1 MKDIQFPRR
10 RIAGVT
16 VPLFSVRTENNW
28 GIGEIGDLPE
38 FASFVA
44 EAGLALV
51 QLLPLGE
58 MPEGASSPYGA
69 LSAFG
74 IDPIY
79 ITIENVPDINPSEL
93 RRILGGDEG
102 YRMLGAA
109 RGAAEVDYTAVRT
122 LKLRALRS
130 AFERFISRDFRK
142 HGLRAD
148 AFTAFVRDH
157 ADWVRDYAL
166 FRALRDVQ
174 GAKPWWEWPSALAR
188 RERAALDRARSQYGR
203 EIFFYEY
210 IQFIAHTQWADACA
224 KVQARGLEVMGD
236 LPFMVGR
243 DSADVW
249 ANQSEFRLDMSVGAP
264 PDQFNE
270 EGQDWGLPPYAW
282 TAMAR
287 NDFAWLKKRARY
299 SGLLYER
306 FRIDHL
312 VGFFRTY
319 MRPWDART
327 DEEGKLVPGVFD
339 PAEEA
344 MQKAHGEHVITAMKE
359 AALEKGSVLVAED
372 LGTIPVYVRP
382 ALSRMGVP
390 GYKVL
395 IWEREYT
402 KPGQPYIDP
411 AAYPIVSV
419 ACYSTH
425 DTEPLALW
433 WESLETE
440 DRAAVKAI
448 PSLLPHA
455 AVMGETFTQQVHTHL
470 LDLIFGASSE
480 LVLLLMQDVLGTRER
495 INTPSTIGDHNWTYR
510 LPATLR
516 ELRRDREIQSI
527 LSMIRSSLK
536 VHKRLG

>member
-1 MKDIQFPRR
+1 MQDTNFPRR

-38 FASFVA
+38 LASFLS
-44 EAGLALV
+44 EAGFALV

-58 MPEGASSPYGA
+58 LPANESSPYGA

-79 ITIENVPDINPSEL
+79 ISIHEVPDINPSEL

-102 YRMLGAA
+102 YRLLGRAK
-109 RGAAEVDYTAVRT
+109 GASEVDYGAVRT
-122 LKLRALRS
+122 LKMRALKS
-130 AFERFISRDFRK
+130 AFDRFVSRDFRK
-142 HGLRAD
+142 HGLRAE
-148 AFTAFVRDH
+148 AFNAFVREH
-157 ADWVRDYAL
+157 AEWVRDYAL
-166 FRALRDVQ
+166 FRVIKEAYE
-174 GAKPWWEWPSALAR
+174 GKPWWEWPAPLAR
-188 RERAALDRARSQYGR
+188 RDKAALEQARSQYGR

-210 IQFIAHTQWADACA
+210 VQFIAHAQWADACA
-224 KVQARGLEVMGD
+224 KAQARGVEVMGD

-249 ANQSEFRLDMSVGAP
+249 ANQGEFRLDMSVGAP

-282 TAMAR
+282 SVMTR

-319 MRPWDART
+319 MRPWDSRV
-327 DEEGKLVPGVFD
+327 DEKGKLIAGTFD
-339 PAEEA
+339 PSAEPI
-344 MQKAHGEHVITAMKE
+344 QKAHGEHVIAAMKD
-359 AALEKGSVLVAED
+359 AALEKGSLLVAED
-372 LGTIPVYVRP
+372 LGTIPDYVRP
-382 ALSRMGVP
+382 ALARLGVP

-395 IWEREYT
+395 IWERDYE
-402 KPGQPYIDP
+402 KPGHPFIDP
-411 AAYPIVSV
+411 TTYPIVSV

-425 DTEPLALW
+425 DTEPVALW
-433 WESLETE
+433 WEGLSDE

-455 AVMGETFTQQVHTHL
+455 AVMSETFTQKVHAHL

-480 LVLLLMQDVLGTRER
+480 LALLLMQDVLGTRER
-495 INTPSTIGDHNWTYR
+495 INTPSTVGSHNWTYR
-510 LPATLR
+510 LPATLN

-536 VHKRLG
+536 AHRRLG